1 MRTGKDTT
9 FGDETGKE
17 WKRIRKF
24 DAFRKGD
31 AEHVE
36 NISRGRSLSC
46 QSLTLKTLL
55 FCMPHTSAG
64 GYGIGRGIMRICS
77 SIIFVAFSHTCVIHL
92 FRCW

>member
-1 MRTGKDTT
+1 MRPGKDTT

-17 WKRIRKF
+17 WKRIRTF

-46 QSLTLKTLL
+46 TSLTLKTLL
-55 FCMPHTSAG
+55 FCMLIPAQEATVLVEGLCARSFLSRLAT
-64 GYGIGRGIMRICS
+64 R
-77 SIIFVAFSHTCVIHL
+77 V
-92 FRCW
+92 